1 MLSILNLAFD
11 SSEKILTS
19 VILNGAERRE
29 ESRIWQHS
37 YPTSLPVITPMEE
50 SWGLKYEV
58 LRWAQDDKKH
68 KFELMKVVYNSGLMG
83 LPVLLTAYCSPL
95 TS

>member
-1 MLSILNLAFD
+1 MLSSLNLAFD

-37 YPTSLPVITPMEE
+37 YPSVPVITPMEE

-58 LRWAQDDKKH
+58 LRGAQDDKKH
-68 KFELMKVVYNSGLMG
+68 KFELMKVVYNSGLIV
-83 LPVLLTAYCSPL
+83 LLFLLTASCSPL